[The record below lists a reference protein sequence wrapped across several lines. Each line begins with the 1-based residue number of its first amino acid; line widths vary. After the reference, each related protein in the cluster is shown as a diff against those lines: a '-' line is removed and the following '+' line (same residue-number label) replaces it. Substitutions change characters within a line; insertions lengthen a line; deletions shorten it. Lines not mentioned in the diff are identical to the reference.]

1 LQTADKMQL
10 YCETC
15 ATKEGDK
22 SLSVNF
28 KLLFQSPEKY
38 LADIAE
44 KAKKVTK
51 GMSMCIYILIISI
64 QLKLLN
70 PTKLLSKAR

>member
-1 LQTADKMQL
+1 MQTADKMQL

-51 GMSMCIYILIISI
+51 GMNMCMYILFISI

>member
-1 LQTADKMQL
+1 MQL

-15 ATKEGDK
+15 AIKEGDK
-22 SLSVNF
+22 TLSMNY
-28 KLLFQSPEKY
+28 KLLFESPEKY

-51 GMSMCIYILIISI
+51 GMNMCIYCLFLYS
-64 QLKLLN
+64 
-70 PTKLLSKAR
+70 